1 MATRTAAQQT
11 PSVPWWLVLLQG
23 IALLILGALLLT
35 NPAMTTIVLIQFLG
49 IYWLVKGIFEI
60 VSIFIDH
67 RQ

>member
-1 MATRTAAQQT
+1 
-11 PSVPWWLVLLQG
+11 
-23 IALLILGALLLT
+23 LGALLLT